1 MITYLSEKR
10 DQGIVYYMALASDN
24 TLSATQLD
32 EKYKNK
38 VIFNLK
44 MLLTQWRIDH
54 DHLGSRTYAR
64 AERTR
69 RL

>member
-44 MLLTQWRIDH
+44 MLLT
-54 DHLGSRTYAR
+54 TM
-64 AERTR
+64 EN
-69 RL
+69 

>member
-10 DQGIVYYMALASDN
+10 AQGIVYYMALASDN

-44 MLLTQWRIDH
+44 MLLT
-54 DHLGSRTYAR
+54 TM
-64 AERTR
+64 EN
-69 RL
+69 